1 MGHNGVAVIPGNGN
15 NLEVAGRGCSGG
27 VLLVCFALVCALSA
41 ARAQSGG
48 PPSSAAIPAGSQ
60 QATPPNASP
69 GALPGTLPGAS
80 PNTPPN
86 TNPSAPTVAQP
97 PQPPAPAAAAPPA
110 PAEKRGFF
118 DDLSR
123 WWQDSVADF
132 NAKVKEQQSKIDDF
146 NKKSADAAKD
156 AAAATGQAMK
166 NAADAMVKSATS
178 KVIEVHAPCAI
189 AGIVAAD
196 CASAAVNA
204 CKGKGFSDG
213 QPLDVRTAEKCNA
226 SLWLQGQG
234 QRSASAE
241 CPVETVVL
249 RAACQ

>member
-1 MGHNGVAVIPGNGN
+1 MSHGGVAMTLGSNKKIAV
-15 NLEVAGRGCSGG
+15 EAMRVCVRGALLALLFAYACGA
-27 VLLVCFALVCALSA
+27 VL
-41 ARAQSGG
+41 AQSGQQ
-48 PPSSAAIPAGSQ
+48 SSAPSGAA
-60 QATPPNASP
+60 ATPAVPQQSEP
-69 GALPGTLPGAS
+69 QGAPQPAL
-80 PNTPPN
+80 
-86 TNPSAPTVAQP
+86 P
-97 PQPPAPAAAAPPA
+97 PQPPPPSAGLNPA
-110 PAEKRGFF
+110 PAEKHGFF

-123 WWQDSVADF
+123 WWHDSVTDF
-132 NAKVKEQQSKIDDF
+132 NAKLKEQQTKIDDF
-146 NKKSADAAKD
+146 NKKSAEAAKD

-178 KVIEVHAPCAI
+178 KVIEIHEPCAI
-189 AGIVAAD
+189 AGNGAAD
-196 CASAAVNA
+196 CASAAANA

-234 QRSASAE
+234 QQRTANAA

>member
-1 MGHNGVAVIPGNGN
+1 MAVTPGHSNKTVNSDKPMASARRERV
-15 NLEVAGRGCSGG
+15 RGA
-27 VLLVCFALVCALSA
+27 LLALSLLA
-41 ARAQSGG
+41 CDSAVALAQTGA
-48 PPSSAAIPAGSQ
+48 PPSSASSAAPADSAGPQ
-60 QATPPNASP
+60 QAAPQSGPQ
-69 GALPGTLPGAS
+69 LTLP
-80 PNTPPN
+80 
-86 TNPSAPTVAQP
+86 AQP
-97 PQPPAPAAAAPPA
+97 PPSAAPQS

-123 WWQDSVADF
+123 WWHDSVADF
-132 NAKVKEQQSKIDDF
+132 NAKLKEQQSKIDDF
-146 NKKSADAAKD
+146 NKKSAEAAKD
-156 AAAATGQAMK
+156 AATATQQTMK
-166 NAADAMVKSATS
+166 NAADAIVRSATS
-178 KVIEVHAPCAI
+178 KVIEIHEPCAI
-189 AGIVAAD
+189 AGNGAAD

-234 QRSASAE
+234 QQRSAAAE

>member
-1 MGHNGVAVIPGNGN
+1 MAVTPRNSN
-15 NLEVAGRGCSGG
+15 TMTASATRHCVRGA
-27 VLLVCFALVCALSA
+27 LLVVSFLACDIAAAL
-41 ARAQSGG
+41 AQSGE
-48 PPSSAAIPAGSQ
+48 PPSSASSAAPATPAGPQ
-60 QATPPNASP
+60 QPAPQAAPQL
-69 GALPGTLPGAS
+69 AL
-80 PNTPPN
+80 
-86 TNPSAPTVAQP
+86 P
-97 PQPPAPAAAAPPA
+97 PQPPPPNAAAPQA

-118 DDLSR
+118 DDVSR
-123 WWQDSVADF
+123 WWHDSVADF
-132 NAKVKEQQSKIDDF
+132 NAKLKEQQSKIDDF
-146 NKKSADAAKD
+146 NKKSAEAAKD
-156 AAAATGQAMK
+156 AATVTQQAMK

-178 KVIEVHAPCAI
+178 KVIEIHEPCAV
-189 AGIVAAD
+189 AGNGAAD

-234 QRSASAE
+234 QQRSAAAE